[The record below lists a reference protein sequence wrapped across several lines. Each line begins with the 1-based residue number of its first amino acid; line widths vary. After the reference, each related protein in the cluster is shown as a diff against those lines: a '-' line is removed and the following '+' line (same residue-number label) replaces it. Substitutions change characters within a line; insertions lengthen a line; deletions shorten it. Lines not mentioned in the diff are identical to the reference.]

1 MIRVPPQIVLSTGNK
16 SLKHEPVRALR
27 YWCGN
32 IKWNITAD
40 MSCYEWI
47 PCLDTSSVKAS
58 PWCRPLRRWNRGVIS
73 SVSRSAAGRIK
84 HGAGIITGLADSWW
98 QSMSKC
104 WSLAQRGLESSALH
118 SIWQFWAVFLRLIT
132 VQTCNHLLYTFQ
144 GISTHPVEIHCYL
157 TVAGLWFTVLYKYES
172 PTQWMSL
179 TGTSIKQLPQSGSF
193 PWAFV
198 ELWSAERFS
207 EELAK

>member
-1 MIRVPPQIVLSTGNK
+1 M
-16 SLKHEPVRALR
+16 SLWGHLGTDVETLNETLLQTWVVISEFHVWTLAQLR
-27 YWCGN
+27 HLHG
-32 IKWNITAD
+32 AD
-40 MSCYEWI
+40 
-47 PCLDTSSVKAS
+47 
-58 PWCRPLRRWNRGVIS
+58 PLERWNRGVIS
-73 SVSRSAAGRIK
+73 SVSRSAAGRMK
-84 HGAGIITGLADSWW
+84 HGAGIMIITGLADSWW

-104 WSLAQRGLESSALH
+104 WSLAQRGRESSAMH
-118 SIWQFWAVFLRLIT
+118 SIRQFWAVFLRLIT

-144 GISTHPVEIHCYL
+144 GISTHPVEIHCSL
-157 TVAGLWFTVLYKYES
+157 TVPGLWFTVLNKYES
-172 PTQWMSL
+172 PTQWMSF